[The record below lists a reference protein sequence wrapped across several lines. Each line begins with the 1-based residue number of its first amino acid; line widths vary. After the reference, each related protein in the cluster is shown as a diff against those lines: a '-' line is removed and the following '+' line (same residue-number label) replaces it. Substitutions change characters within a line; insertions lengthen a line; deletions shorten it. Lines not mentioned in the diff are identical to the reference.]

1 MRNTLVKQQLLG
13 FYRSHFFFLPLLG
26 LLTGYLVFA
35 FLLGS
40 EIAIDYWSVWVWV
53 VPVILL
59 FSTLVWAI
67 IQYRKRKE
75 DSSTWIYRWIRSTI
89 IYLLH
94 VCIGAWVLPPELP
107 SNRLGEVAVE
117 PEFLQGLDSGH
128 FVVVDCVDSV
138 SKEARINGRFWV
150 KITRWRKDSEPWVG
164 PFDRCV
170 MPISVLSE
178 FEFSGIPEDTDW
190 RTIFGSKGYYGR
202 LTWPIKRQEDD
213 QGFRGMVAESDG
225 FRWIGAEGNTGN
237 AWRMD
242 HRDLEIGWK
251 DYLSRN
257 GLFDLRLRCL
267 DWMKTQL
274 HKHLSLKSSSMAI
287 ALLIGE
293 TREVDSETVKAFGVG
308 GLMHVLA
315 VSGMHVALVMGA
327 ILWVITGFGSWPRPN
342 KVSLLVLMVM
352 GWFYA
357 ILTGGSAAVVRAML
371 SASWM
376 WLAKYWVRKR
386 VSSLHVWLGCAY
398 VQLLLQPYSMYNL
411 GFVLSYLAV
420 LSLLIFYPILRD
432 FWLMKTENFRSESRM
447 GRWMSRVVGAKRMD
461 AGWQLL
467 LGSVAM
473 NIAAT
478 LFTFPLIMCGFG
490 TFPVWFLPVNLL
502 LVPLFTIL
510 LYGALIVLLLGWIPV
525 VGNGLGTVVDR
536 LFSWV
541 LGKLL
546 FVLDLPFS
554 QLFSYDWE
562 WVSACFVF
570 VLIAWISWCL
580 WLEVRFGN
588 RVGTLWLIS
597 MGLILATGFWIEQ
610 NRVRWVGSNEYFKGK
625 LGGKEFWA
633 YKRKEILVITV
644 RKKEW
649 LGESGGYRERRKDSD
664 STWLIRWGRTVENR
678 RKWESRLEKST
689 EKYRI
694 QRGIEVVKVRW

>member
-1 MRNTLVKQQLLG
+1 MRNILVKQQLLG
-13 FYRSHFFFLPLLG
+13 FYRSHFFLLPLLG
-26 LLTGYLVFA
+26 LLTGYLLFA
-35 FLLGS
+35 LLLSRDFTQGFRL
-40 EIAIDYWSVWVWV
+40 VWICL
-53 VPVILL
+53 VPALL
-59 FSTLVWAI
+59 FSVLIWTI

-75 DSSTWIYRWIRSTI
+75 DSITWIYRWFRSTF
-89 IYLLH
+89 IYLLN
-94 VCIGAWVLPPELP
+94 VWIGGWVLPPELP
-107 SNRLGEVAVE
+107 SNRFEELVKSYDLFRASESEGSIAI
-117 PEFLQGLDSGH
+117 
-128 FVVVDCVDSV
+128 DCVDSV
-138 SKEARINGRFWV
+138 SKEARVNGRFWV
-150 KITRWRKDSEPWVG
+150 KITRWRNDSEPWVG
-164 PFDRCV
+164 PFHRCV

-202 LTWPIKRQEDD
+202 LTWPKRKPQNLE
-213 QGFRGMVAESDG
+213 V
-225 FRWIGAEGNTGN
+225 GAGSG
-237 AWRMD
+237 AGGVLAFD
-242 HRDLEIGWK
+242 SLKLGGGDWK
-251 DYLSRN
+251 DYLSMN
-257 GLFDLRLRCL
+257 GLMDLRLRCL

-274 HKHLSLKSSSMAI
+274 HQHLSLKSSSMAI

-327 ILWVITGFGSWPRPN
+327 ILWVFTGFGSLPRPN
-342 KVSLLVLMVM
+342 KALLLVMM
-352 GWFYA
+352 IIGWFYA

-398 VQLLLQPYSMYNL
+398 VQLLIQPYSMYNL

-432 FWLMKTENFRSESRM
+432 FWWMKTETFRAESSFHQ
-447 GRWMSRVVGAKRMD
+447 WFHRVIGAKKMD

-490 TFPVWFLPVNLL
+490 AFPVWFLPVNLL

-510 LYGALIVLLLGWIPV
+510 LYAALVVLIFGWIPLL
-525 VGNGLGTVVDR
+525 GSGLGRVVDW
-536 LFSWV
+536 LYAWV
-541 LGKLL
+541 MRKLL
-546 FVLDLPFS
+546 LVLDLPMS
-554 QLFSYDWE
+554 QLFSTDWD
-562 WVSACFVF
+562 WVAVCFVF
-570 VLIAWISWCL
+570 ILIAWICWCL

-588 RVGTLWLIS
+588 RVEMLWVVS

-610 NRVRWVGSNEYFKGK
+610 NRRRWVDRSDYFEGK

-633 YKRKEILVITV
+633 YKRKGNLVITV
-644 RKKEW
+644 KRKEW
-649 LGESGGYRERRKDSD
+649 LRVKSGRSKRRNDSD
-664 STWLIRWGRTVENR
+664 SALLVRWGRTVETR
-678 RKWESRLEKST
+678 KKWESKLAKSL